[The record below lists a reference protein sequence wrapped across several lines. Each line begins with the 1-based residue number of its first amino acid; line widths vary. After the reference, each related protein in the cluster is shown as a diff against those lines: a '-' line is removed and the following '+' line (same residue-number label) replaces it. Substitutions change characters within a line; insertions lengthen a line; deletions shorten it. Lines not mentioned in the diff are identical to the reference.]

1 MKKLLIVPILALVV
15 STAFAQ
21 TPEKTGSLLW
31 RISGNNLAQP
41 SYVFG
46 THHLFPLSFLET
58 VSGLNSAL
66 ENTQQ
71 VVGELVMG
79 DDMMAMA
86 MQMQSMGMMPHDTT
100 WDMLLSPEDF
110 AFVDEQ
116 LTAFFGAGLQA
127 FGVLRPFM
135 INLTFVGAL
144 YQQLFPETDPE
155 QSMDGWFQQQAIG
168 RGLPVIGLE
177 SVEDQMNAIGV
188 GSLVQQAEDF
198 VCALRNIDYAI
209 NQAHELNRLYETA
222 DLIGLKG
229 MLRAESPCAFSA
241 EQEYAL
247 NNARNARWLEK
258 LPGIMAETPSF
269 IAVGALHLV
278 GEVGILYG
286 LAQLG
291 FTVEAVK

>member
-1 MKKLLIVPILALVV
+1 MKKLLILPIVLFLA
-15 STAFAQ
+15 TATFAQ
-21 TPEKTGSLLW
+21 NSEKTGALLW

-58 VSGLNSAL
+58 VSGLNAAL

-71 VVGELVMG
+71 VVGELVLSDITATAMHMQTMG
-79 DDMMAMA
+79 AMP
-86 MQMQSMGMMPHDTT
+86 QDTT
-100 WDMLLSPEDF
+100 WQMLLSPEDF

-116 LTAFFGAGLQA
+116 LTAFFGIGLQT
-127 FGVLRPFM
+127 FGTLRPFM

-144 YQQLFPETDPE
+144 YHQLFPETDPS
-155 QSMDGWFQQQAIG
+155 QSMDIWFQEQAVE
-168 RGLPVIGLE
+168 RGLPIIGLE
-177 SVEDQMNAIGV
+177 SVQDQLNALDV
-188 GSLVQQAEDF
+188 GSLVQQAEDL
-198 VCALRNIDYAI
+198 VCGLRNVNYAI

-222 DLIGLKG
+222 DLIGLKN
-229 MLRAESPCAFSA
+229 MLRADSPCAFSA

-258 LPGIMAETPSF
+258 LPAIMAETPSF

-278 GEVGILYG
+278 GDVGILYG
-286 LAQLG
+286 LARLG

>member
-1 MKKLLIVPILALVV
+1 MKKLLILPVLLFLA
-15 STAFAQ
+15 TATFAQ
-21 TPEKTGSLLW
+21 NSEKTGSLLW

-79 DDMMAMA
+79 DMMAMA

-100 WDMLLSPEDF
+100 WDMLLSSEDF
-110 AFVDEQ
+110 AFVDQQ

-155 QSMDGWFQQQAIG
+155 QSMDGWFQQQAIE

-198 VCALRNIDYAI
+198 VCALRNIDYAV
-209 NQAHELNRLYETA
+209 NQAHELNRLYEEA
-222 DLIGLKG
+222 DLAGLMA
-229 MLRAESPCAFSA
+229 MLQAESPCAFSA

-269 IAVGALHLV
+269 IAVGALHLA

-286 LAQLG
+286 LARLG
-291 FTVEAVK
+291 FTVEAIVE